1 MQQNLAVTDADV
13 RAAAARLRGQAINTP
28 FLPSRTL
35 SELCGCEIWLKFEN
49 HQFTASFK
57 ERGALNKLVSLTAEQ
72 AAHGVLA
79 VSAGNHAQAVAY
91 HAQRLSMHAVIVMP
105 LQTPTVKISRTRH
118 FGAEIILAGETFDE
132 ALQHGLKLA
141 EERHL
146 ILVHPYDDPQ
156 VIAGQ
161 GTAALEMLEAQPGLD
176 ALVIAI
182 GGGGLIAGSSVI
194 AKAIRPDIRIYG
206 VQSEAFPAMHDVFH
220 GRPGVSMSA
229 SIAEGIAVKVPGMLT
244 REIVK
249 RHVDDVFL
257 VSEDEI
263 ESALIM
269 LLEIEKT
276 VVEGAGAAGL
286 AGVIRNRERFQ
297 GQRVGLVLCGGNIDS
312 SMLSNVIAR
321 AMVRSGRLAR
331 LRVDLRDIPGAL
343 ARAAQVIANAQGNI
357 EEVHHQRAFTLLPA
371 RSVEVDI
378 VVQARD
384 GEHVALIV
392 DELNRIGF
400 HAALH
405 NQ

>member
-1 MQQNLAVTDADV
+1 MTVTESDV
-13 RAAAARLRGQAINTP
+13 RAAAERLHGHAVNTP
-28 FLPSRTL
+28 FLKSRTL
-35 SELCGCEIWLKFEN
+35 SELCGCEVWLKFEN

-72 AAHGVLA
+72 AGHGVLA

-91 HAQRLSMHAVIVMP
+91 HAQRLGIDAVIVMP
-105 LQTPTVKISRTRH
+105 LHTPTVKISRTKH

-146 ILVHPYDDPQ
+146 TLVHPYDDPY

-161 GTAALEMLEAQPGLD
+161 GTVALEMLEAQPGLD
-176 ALVIAI
+176 ALVIAV
-182 GGGGLIAGSSVI
+182 GGGGLIAGISI
-194 AKAIRPDIRIYG
+194 MAKAIRPGIKIFG
-206 VQSEAFPAMHDVFH
+206 VQSEAFPAMHDLFH
-220 GRPGVSMSA
+220 ERPGMSMSA
-229 SIAEGIAVKVPGMLT
+229 SIAEGIAVKMPGLLT
-244 REIVK
+244 RKVVQ

-263 ESALIM
+263 ENALIM

-286 AGVIRNRERFQ
+286 AGVIRNRQQFK
-297 GQRVGLVLCGGNIDS
+297 GQSVGLVLCGGNIDS
-312 SMLSNVIAR
+312 SMLSDVIAR
-321 AMVRSGRLAR
+321 EMVRSGRLAR

-343 ARAAQVIANAQGNI
+343 ARATQVIASAQGNI

-378 VVQARD
+378 VIQARD
-384 GEHVALIV
+384 GAHVALIIE
-392 DELNRIGF
+392 ELNRTGF
-400 HAALH
+400 HAVLH